1 MGDAGG
7 VLGIVFFVGLVVA
20 AVLLGKAKDA
30 ASKALTQKVIYR
42 KKYEK
47 GKHILAGFTFETTA
61 SPSAVMQQLEKRV
74 VAAEAPSG
82 LTAQL
87 YVALHRAD
95 RIDYVY
101 GNKFS
106 ESFRVAVVL
115 ESRESGTFGVL
126 KPVRWHENEGII
138 VAQEWLGE
146 LLDQVHAA
154 VRQIDPSAS
163 FVEGVHDSIQLQI
176 PAEQPAPASGESSEP
191 ELEQTARARV
201 ATPEPVMDTPPA
213 GEPAPYA
220 ENVTPLVPPTK
231 ANATWQWIGIALVAG
246 SILWLAV
253 GVRVSLLPIWLGI
266 LAAGGIITYVADRA
280 ARAKRPPGVTPGDAA
295 APDEPRHEA
304 TAPAADAA
312 AHVSR
317 TQTPATE
324 EFGAFS
330 DVDLPESFP
339 EPSPEDFD
347 MPEGAPP
354 MEPRGPL
361 SSKNLARGLVVV
373 GAVVMLLVVGSAVVG
388 GISRAVDSAER
399 ARTDRSGPPRAN
411 APSSDAVAPEPV
423 DRSDEPYDP
432 LAGALSVDALTGD
445 FKARSEIELF
455 NSAPTDGSRESADV
469 VYSSGGQK
477 MGYIFLEFALVSR
490 DPGEWYIAVFD
501 EGSGFYVDREEVEPS
516 EFYAAIDSAVN
527 GEFTRGMIVFDR
539 EAVRELHVFTQGQR
553 ASASTSEKDQVTVVP
568 DYETLDLPYGDWE
581 SLEFQEWFE
590 AHDAA
595 VEAAFREAGLVA
607 AIKWTSFESE
617 DDETFQEPPAG
628 SVVPVGTT
636 VYITIYTLE

>member
-87 YVALHRAD
+87 YVALRRAD

-253 GVRVSLLPIWLGI
+253 GVRVSLLPVWLGI

-295 APDEPRHEA
+295 APEEPRHEA
-304 TAPAADAA
+304 TAPVADAA

-399 ARTDRSGPPRAN
+399 ARTEDERQQVQAPQSGGTESASADSSQEFDFGPDQLLGYAGEGDEPQYVDIVYAGGSEWYGGDALLNFVATGLDGEPEFLIEVPNSTPCFVDSRRVAFTEYWQTASGP
-411 APSSDAVAPEPV
+411 
-423 DRSDEPYDP
+423 
-432 LAGALSVDALTGD
+432 
-445 FKARSEIELF
+445 
-455 NSAPTDGSRESADV
+455 
-469 VYSSGGQK
+469 
-477 MGYIFLEFALVSR
+477 
-490 DPGEWYIAVFD
+490 
-501 EGSGFYVDREEVEPS
+501 
-516 EFYAAIDSAVN
+516 
-527 GEFTRGMIVFDR
+527 GMIVFDR